1 MANIDYS
8 RLTND
13 AAVVEILS
21 AADKLKTKKE
31 KIDILRKYS
40 SRADLM
46 AVLRGAYAKNIEWA
60 VPIGDLP
67 EGRTYSSAPSI
78 DTADDRMIRA
88 YKQFIYLI
96 KGGPAANMMQSK
108 REQVYL
114 DLLSSMHID
123 EAKLLQSIVQKKLP
137 YKGITAAIVAE
148 AFPAIWPKETKESKS
163 A

>member
-31 KIDILRKYS
+31 KIDILRRYS

-46 AVLRGAYAKNIEWA
+46 A

>member
-1 MANIDYS
+1 MTIDYT
-8 RLTND
+8 RLTQD

-21 AADKLKTKKE
+21 AAEKLKTKKE
-31 KIDILRKYS
+31 KIELLQRYS
-40 SRADLM
+40 NRADFM
-46 AVLRGAYAKNIEWA
+46 AVLRGAYANNIEWA
-60 VPIGDLP
+60 VPSGPLP
-67 EGRTYSSAPSI
+67 EGRSYSAAATI

-96 KGGPAANMMQSK
+96 KGGPAGNMMQSK

-123 EAKLLQSIVQKKLP
+123 EAKLLQSIVDKKLP
-137 YKGITAAIVAE
+137 YKGITAALVAE